1 MILVT
6 GGCGFIGARFVVE
19 WLESSDEPLLNL
31 DALTYAA
38 RPAAL
43 STCATDARY
52 RFVRGDVC
60 DAPLVAALLAEH
72 RPRAIVHLAAETH
85 VDRSIADAAAFGRTN
100 ALGTLVLLQAA
111 HSHLAGLSAEE
122 AARFR
127 FLHCSTDE
135 VFGSLAVDDEPCD
148 ENAPYRPR
156 NPYAA
161 SKAAADHFVA
171 AFHVTHAVPTL
182 VTRGSNTYGPGQ
194 HPEKLV
200 ALAIER
206 LLADEPVP
214 LYGDGL
220 AVRDWL
226 YVSDHVAALRTVLER
241 GRPGESYNVAGHQSV
256 TNRELIE
263 RLIEAVDVER
273 EAHAACS
280 RDGGAVNNAT
290 VGASCVGLAGTERN
304 AFGERIRF
312 VADRPGHDRRYALDD
327 RKLRA
332 ETGWSPQVS
341 LGEGLRATVRTRLA
355 PIDLGIENP
364 P

>member
-1 MILVT
+1 MILIT
-6 GGCGFIGARFVVE
+6 GGCGFIGARFIVD
-19 WLESSDEPLLNL
+19 WLESGGEAVLNL

-38 RPAAL
+38 RPEAL
-43 STCATDARY
+43 SGFANDARY
-52 RFVRGDVC
+52 RFVHGDIC
-60 DAPLVAALLAEH
+60 DRALVDALLAEH

-85 VDRSIADAAAFGRTN
+85 VDRAIDDATIFGHSN

-111 HSHLAGLSAEE
+111 RSYLTRLRAHE
-122 AARFR
+122 AAAFR

-135 VFGSLAVDDEPCD
+135 VFGSLERDEAPCD
-148 ENAPYRPR
+148 ERAPYRPR

-171 AFHVTHAVPTL
+171 AFHATHGVPTL
-182 VTRGSNTYGPGQ
+182 ITRGSNTYGPGQ

-206 LLADEPVP
+206 LLADDAVP

-226 YVSDHVAALRTVLER
+226 YVSDHVSALRAVLER
-241 GRPGESYNVAGHQSV
+241 GRPGESYNIAGHQSV
-256 TNRELIE
+256 TNLELVE
-263 RLIEAVDVER
+263 RLIKAVDVER
-273 EAHAACS
+273 DSHAGDGSEAGT
-280 RDGGAVNNAT
+280 RT
-290 VGASCVGLAGTERN
+290 GASAPQALPSAVTDRST
-304 AFGERIRF
+304 RIRF

-327 RKLRA
+327 RKLRN
-332 ETGWSPQVS
+332 ETGWAPQIG
-341 LGEGLRATVRTRLA
+341 LDEGLRAAVRARLA
-355 PIDLGIENP
+355 PIDAGIENP

>member
-6 GGCGFIGARFVVE
+6 GGCGFIGVRFVAD
-19 WLESSDEPLLNL
+19 WLEGGDEPLLNL

-38 RPAAL
+38 RPQALAAF
-43 STCATDARY
+43 ADDPRY
-52 RFVRGDVC
+52 RFVHGDIC
-60 DAPLVAALLAEH
+60 DRVLVDTLLAEH
-72 RPRAIVHLAAETH
+72 RPRAVVHLAAETH
-85 VDRSIADAAAFGRTN
+85 VDRSIDDATAFARTN

-111 HSHLAGLSAEE
+111 HAYRARLSAAD

-135 VFGSLAVDDEPCD
+135 VFGSLDSAADAPCN

-171 AFHVTHAVPTL
+171 AFHATHGMPTL
-182 VTRGSNTYGPGQ
+182 ITRGSNTYGPGQ

-200 ALAIER
+200 ALAIGR
-206 LLADEPVP
+206 LVANEPVP

-226 YVSDHVAALRTVLER
+226 HVGDHAAALGAVLER

-256 TNRELIE
+256 TNLELIE
-263 RLIEAVDVER
+263 RLIDAVEAERSAHRETGIEPVD
-273 EAHAACS
+273 
-280 RDGGAVNNAT
+280 
-290 VGASCVGLAGTERN
+290 RN
-304 AFGERIRF
+304 PRIRF
-312 VADRPGHDRRYALDD
+312 VADRPGHDRRYAMNDD
-327 RKLRA
+327 KVRA
-332 ETGWSPQVS
+332 ETGWTPRVA
-341 LGEGLRATVRTRLA
+341 LEEGLRATVRAALA
-355 PIDLGIENP
+355 SFAGRPAER
-364 P
+364 